1 MQKKIKIRGRPPI
14 LTKAL
19 DRLKKLGVFQ
29 VADAKRVGISQS
41 SLSRFVREKRIR
53 SLEPRFYIHPESK
66 LSGEELEFALACKKF
81 GPESVIGGLTA
92 LFHYGLIE
100 EVPGQIWIIVPY
112 AKKSKDL
119 LYKCIRS
126 KTNPQEGVED
136 KTFYRITT
144 LERTLV
150 EAFRYSSKIG
160 EYGSRSTK
168 STFFLNSRFP
178 RPARMRCFT
187 SACRA
192 TKFGRTGKASGSETA
207 CACRS
212 TKRGASSCISR
223 GPGPRPSSTSL
234 SWTFWRRM
242 PKSGPASCRPRSSP
256 G

>member
-160 EYGSRSTK
+160 IRIA
-168 STFFLNSRFP
+168 F
-178 RPARMRCFT
+178 
-187 SACRA
+187 RA
-192 TKFGRTGKASGSETA
+192 TRQAVRKKM
-207 CACRS
+207 
-212 TKRGASSCISR
+212 
-223 GPGPRPSSTSL
+223 TSL
-234 SWTFWRRM
+234 Q
-242 PKSGPASCRPRSSP
+242 KIYQQAKK
-256 G
+256 